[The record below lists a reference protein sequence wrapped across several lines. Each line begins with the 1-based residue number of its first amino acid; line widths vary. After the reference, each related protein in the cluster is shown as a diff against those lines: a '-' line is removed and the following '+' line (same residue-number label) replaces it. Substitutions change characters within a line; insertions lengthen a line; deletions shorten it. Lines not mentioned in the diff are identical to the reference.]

1 MKKKLHFNVDAYTA
15 RLIGRE
21 NVSNLEGA
29 ILELVKNTYDADASK
44 CILYYDGSNNVLYI
58 MDNGCGMDEEVIQKH
73 WMTIGNSSKHT
84 NFITAKGRTQT
95 GAKGIGR
102 FALDRVSDSCTMYTK
117 NINENSTIE
126 WKVNWGDF
134 ERAENLTDITA
145 EINYLQ
151 NKRVYSEI
159 IISNNDV
166 REMLNTYFKNTGTIF
181 KITNL
186 REEWNHDLIENIRKG
201 LSSLIPP
208 DIENEFTIYLFE
220 NNQELEEALIISQHI
235 DNYDYKIE
243 LNVNKNEQ
251 VEIVLHRNEFDFGN
265 DIDKILEEA
274 KFSLEEKA
282 YFQGKRIIINKT
294 IPELLNTEVEDLG
307 EFHGTLYFNKNSTT
321 NEDIKKYHYK
331 DIKGRK
337 NYSKIFGGIKLYRD
351 NFRVRPYGEKETGS
365 YDWLGLGQRAHGAP
379 GIGEISNRPWR
390 VATEQILGIVHISRT
405 NKYIQDQ
412 ANREG
417 IVDSKQFRMFQEAI
431 KEIISEFEADRQ
443 KVIRKFALI
452 AKEKDKAK
460 EKEREIADIAEK
472 EKKQQEKGTEE
483 NKDEYNISAIDAQI
497 VIEDKKKIIQE
508 LTDENR
514 LLMNLATSGIIAN
527 QCIHETKASIDDV
540 GIDIAA
546 ANTLLEDEE
555 IEKAIEYLQSAKKD
569 LKVLKSWFDVT
580 IGSTRRDKREMKYID
595 LNSLMIELVKRWKK
609 VLKENVKII
618 MTVEEDVNN
627 VKCFPYEIES
637 IFNNLITNSI
647 YAFKPDTIKEIYIKI
662 KNINDGIEIE
672 YYDTGKGLAVGYKN
686 NPNKILEALETDKR
700 NLLGEKIGTGM
711 GMWIV
716 NKIVK
721 EYNGGIDLSEN
732 KKERVGFYI
741 KIKLNL
747 QKKEE

>member
-1 MKKKLHFNVDAYTA
+1 MKKVNFKKLRNQ
-15 RLIGRE
+15 
-21 NVSNLEGA
+21 
-29 ILELVKNTYDADASK
+29 
-44 CILYYDGSNNVLYI
+44 
-58 MDNGCGMDEEVIQKH
+58 QK
-73 WMTIGNSSKHT
+73 
-84 NFITAKGRTQT
+84 
-95 GAKGIGR
+95 
-102 FALDRVSDSCTMYTK
+102 
-117 NINENSTIE
+117 E
-126 WKVNWGDF
+126 
-134 ERAENLTDITA
+134 
-145 EINYLQ
+145 EINRRQEYALLEYG
-151 NKRVYSEI
+151 NK
-159 IISNNDV
+159 ISN
-166 REMLNTYFKNTGTIF
+166 
-181 KITNL
+181 
-186 REEWNHDLIENIRKG
+186 
-201 LSSLIPP
+201 
-208 DIENEFTIYLFE
+208 
-220 NNQELEEALIISQHI
+220 
-235 DNYDYKIE
+235 KIE
-243 LNVNKNEQ
+243 Q
-251 VEIVLHRNEFDFGN
+251 
-265 DIDKILEEA
+265 LE
-274 KFSLEEKA
+274 
-282 YFQGKRIIINKT
+282 NKT
-294 IPELLNTEVEDLG
+294 INEREKQFSINTLELKEFTELLNTEVEDLG

-390 VATEQILGIVHISRT
+390 VATEQISGIVHISRT

-460 EKEREIADIAEK
+460 EKER
-472 EKKQQEKGTEE
+472 GTEE

-672 YYDTGKGLAVGYKN
+672 NYDTGKGLAVGYKN